1 MEEEEYLDD
10 SKKVE
15 VKGVETAPI
24 AEEVI
29 QPVED
34 IVVDIEEPK
43 KTKTTNT
50 KDVTKPIIDT
60 TSAVEEEVQTKDIF
74 DDLRKKPFPAAM
86 EFSTPKTSQEAFSR
100 QLGSRAAA
108 PTTSTIKGFTGIVD
122 YDALQEIYAPV
133 DLAAGIPDPQE
144 RESFIASNGSKMV
157 KLFNENDFGVKF
169 ESDLSDLAKY
179 KEKQYPLAVKKFI
192 DDLDAN
198 QGWMAESMLTFTKFI
213 GKIAVGVPA
222 TMLASIYGA
231 GSALV
236 NWDSRKFYDNAVMDA
251 AEFLDQSVDKYTAIY
266 GGSDVFDFEINP
278 DTGIYEFK
286 QKDFLARMAS
296 DPLKSI
302 NADVVPAAA
311 FIADMVISESAYG
324 ALTAATGGLATG
336 GLALNTARLANKA
349 KQLSGWAT
357 RTGQYSKANRI
368 LRGID
373 KVDDVKA
380 AADIAEKTQ
389 RYRSAFGT
397 IGSMY
402 RSSAYES
409 ALIARDTDKHTL
421 ELLISQHK
429 EREGTE
435 PTKLDLA
442 RYKDLAKSAGE
453 QAYGLNAILVG
464 GSNLIQFPRL
474 LTKNYKV
481 ASSRKGVFDSLKLGG
496 TQFKNGKHIANVDAK
511 KYLKTLG
518 YAKSAI
524 KGGITEGFEE
534 LSQGALEEGLVD
546 YFASKYSEDSNRNAL
561 ELINAV
567 TNKASTYLNTVEGRD
582 SVTIG
587 AMMGMLGIRVPFVK
601 KSDSKLGFSLTTK
614 GFGGARQ
621 EIQETRKKIDEAR
634 SNAERLNSDLNF
646 NPVLS
651 ATFENSMRHIQSQ
664 KNMDA
669 AANNGDTYRYKNSE
683 FDSLFSLVHKRT
695 KLGLE
700 DTIAQELDGALEI
713 PIEKFNE
720 TYATK
725 GVENYTE
732 ETRAQAVESAKNT
745 AAKMVDSI
753 KSVEALLENKKPDL
767 LTRAAEEAWLAVT
780 GKEAKT
786 TLDLSQVEQGIK
798 DQMVYLHA
806 AVENTSK
813 REAELLEQ
821 IKEKTNHSFPL
832 STLDRLLTQVS
843 GVKIENG
850 KLTFSNRAQQ
860 VKEEVLKEYKNLLE
874 SYKEE
879 DPVNYNMNVAEVS
892 DLLDDV
898 LKLKIRRGEASRM
911 YRELFTEK
919 GSKAFADFAVA
930 LSIAADKNRN
940 KIAKEDIIKK
950 EVQES
955 RNATLARQQ
964 KNELS
969 VSGNTDIVDA
979 KINSDTVNGIKEIQ
993 AREEDPTNSDEDL
1006 VDGMLKTLDNYPG
1019 LLTLVKER
1027 LEDRGVPTEGIAVAA
1042 QIQLRD
1048 SDGTMLSNFFKEIAI
1063 LKKEVKAME
1072 DAIGDTFK
1080 ADTADQLGQVQSKD
1094 GEPVL
1099 DKDVIESDVSEALSK
1114 GKQVTENLT
1123 IINTFDKK
1131 IEGGKTVKGEDGKA
1145 VKHSVNKQY
1154 YPLDANKV
1162 NDPDFL
1168 NNLEL
1173 TSEKHNFTFRVQKDN
1188 PYNNTASVENMAIE
1202 VVYVD
1207 PVTQEETFISRLPA
1221 YKKGMPKQLL
1231 ELREEVLKRSE
1242 VTEDVSE
1249 DNVKRIQE
1257 IKARKKEIK
1266 KELKEKPKTPAL
1278 EPIISTNELA
1288 LKQEKTA
1295 LEEEQKLDSPNKEII
1310 AGHKIRIK
1318 ELEKIIKEEANKN
1331 ILNSRYLQEFG
1342 IKWEDKPFP
1351 GDIIEYN
1358 SSYYKV
1364 DYSENQRLTGNE
1376 ILNLAEDGLI
1386 EYTGVAEV
1394 FKNETFD
1401 LSPWNIK
1408 KNKAD
1413 VNEDHP
1419 TGPLFSVPLEKLID
1433 RLEFTKIKKGE
1444 ESTSIN
1450 TFYEEATIVEPIQQT
1465 SEVVAEEVETDVFKE
1480 ASDFVIEGIQ
1490 DGWRHLKGDK
1500 ANGVGDL
1507 RGKREFT
1514 KHMATNYYR
1523 ENVKGDKKI
1532 FTYVAKNYGKFGGLS
1547 FKEYADAGRDGYF
1560 TVSIAVPINSTAKL
1574 NDFKDA
1580 LESKADEIRRYS
1592 MREEN
1597 PKRNRI
1603 YLPPSLSL
1611 AKPKA
1616 KISKVETQKLTL
1628 RQKLTLQQKNIN
1640 IVKEA
1645 LDNMVESDV
1654 FDSFGD
1660 QDGQKGVYV
1669 ERSPSNPERHGS
1681 GSQALDLRNLRD
1693 DKGDKTVAADVKQD
1707 ENGNWFVGFGVM
1719 GSAYGSRDTSN
1730 GIYFKFNS
1738 KQEAKAA
1745 RAIVEKISK
1754 KVIKPYV
1761 KSRETD
1767 GYDITNWLENRDSI
1781 RAEITQKLKEYVT
1794 KAASEFD
1801 DDGLPA
1807 YYKPTQQTTEVEVKP
1822 GVPEVFNNNTELSKI
1837 GTEQEYSKYLNSVF
1851 PDSKVK
1857 NIVYRGDN
1865 SDNYSKKRGVFGE
1878 GIYLTESKSLAE
1890 FHANKK
1896 GGEVKQAI
1904 VDFRNPNTNYYYH
1917 PDFKNKEGYKSTS
1930 EGVSLNK
1937 NEDSVVGLT
1946 ARSTGEVLEYV
1957 ALEPKQVHVL
1967 GSKKDIKGFRDFV
1980 NQPPQ
1985 QISEVV
1991 DNKKELAEELNSLTK
2006 ELKELM
2012 GDISPQINLK
2022 EESVFEYI
2030 SDLTLIEDTKLKNSK
2045 EAELKKNFGEDNVER
2060 ANAINAN
2067 FDTIIEEINKSGIN
2081 IFFDPKTNKHQN
2093 GCD

>member
-43 KTKTTNT
+43 KTKTKTANT

-169 ESDLSDLAKY
+169 ESDLADLAKY

-198 QGWMAESMLTFTKFI
+198 QGWMAETSLTFAKFI

-251 AEFLDQSVDKYTAIY
+251 AEYLDQSVDKYTAIY

-311 FIADMVISESAYG
+311 FIADMVISESAFG

-336 GLALNTARLANKA
+336 GLAVNTARLANKA

-474 LTKNYKV
+474 LTKNYRV
-481 ASSRKGVFDSLKLGG
+481 ASSRKGVFNSLKLGG

-518 YAKSAI
+518 YAKAAI

-546 YFASKYSEDSNRNAL
+546 YFASKYSEDSNRNGL
-561 ELINAV
+561 ELINAI

-634 SNAERLNSDLNF
+634 STAESLNSNLNF

-651 ATFENSMRHIQSQ
+651 ATFENSTRHTQSQ

-683 FDSLFSLVHKRT
+683 FDSLFSLVHTRT

-700 DTIAQELDGALEI
+700 DTIAQELDGALEM

-753 KSVEALLENKKPDL
+753 KSVEALLANKKPDL

-821 IKEKTNHSFPL
+821 IREKTNHSFPL

-843 GVKIENG
+843 GVRIEDG

-919 GSKAFADFAVA
+919 GSKEFADFAVS
-930 LSIAADKNRN
+930 LSIAADKKRN
-940 KIAKEDIIKK
+940 KILKDIIKK
-950 EVQES
+950 ETEET

-969 VSGNTDIVDA
+969 VSGNTGIVDA

-1114 GKQVTENLT
+1114 GKQVTKNLT

-1131 IEGGKTVKGEDGKA
+1131 IEGGKTVKGEDGRA

-1154 YPLDANKV
+1154 YPLDANKI

-1168 NNLEL
+1168 NNLKL

-1288 LKQEKTA
+1288 LEQEKTA
-1295 LEEEQKLDSPNKEII
+1295 LEEEQKLDSPNKKII

-1318 ELEKIIKEEANKN
+1318 ELEKIIKEEA
-1331 ILNSRYLQEFG
+1331 I
-1342 IKWEDKPFP
+1342 
-1351 GDIIEYN
+1351 
-1358 SSYYKV
+1358 
-1364 DYSENQRLTGNE
+1364 
-1376 ILNLAEDGLI
+1376 
-1386 EYTGVAEV
+1386 
-1394 FKNETFD
+1394 
-1401 LSPWNIK
+1401 
-1408 KNKAD
+1408 
-1413 VNEDHP
+1413 
-1419 TGPLFSVPLEKLID
+1419 
-1433 RLEFTKIKKGE
+1433 
-1444 ESTSIN
+1444 
-1450 TFYEEATIVEPIQQT
+1450 IVE
-1465 SEVVAEEVETDVFKE
+1465 
-1480 ASDFVIEGIQ
+1480 
-1490 DGWRHLKGDK
+1490 
-1500 ANGVGDL
+1500 
-1507 RGKREFT
+1507 
-1514 KHMATNYYR
+1514 
-1523 ENVKGDKKI
+1523 
-1532 FTYVAKNYGKFGGLS
+1532 
-1547 FKEYADAGRDGYF
+1547 
-1560 TVSIAVPINSTAKL
+1560 
-1574 NDFKDA
+1574 
-1580 LESKADEIRRYS
+1580 
-1592 MREEN
+1592 
-1597 PKRNRI
+1597 
-1603 YLPPSLSL
+1603 
-1611 AKPKA
+1611 
-1616 KISKVETQKLTL
+1616 
-1628 RQKLTLQQKNIN
+1628 
-1640 IVKEA
+1640 
-1645 LDNMVESDV
+1645 
-1654 FDSFGD
+1654 
-1660 QDGQKGVYV
+1660 
-1669 ERSPSNPERHGS
+1669 
-1681 GSQALDLRNLRD
+1681 
-1693 DKGDKTVAADVKQD
+1693 
-1707 ENGNWFVGFGVM
+1707 
-1719 GSAYGSRDTSN
+1719 
-1730 GIYFKFNS
+1730 
-1738 KQEAKAA
+1738 
-1745 RAIVEKISK
+1745 
-1754 KVIKPYV
+1754 
-1761 KSRETD
+1761 
-1767 GYDITNWLENRDSI
+1767 
-1781 RAEITQKLKEYVT
+1781 
-1794 KAASEFD
+1794 
-1801 DDGLPA
+1801 
-1807 YYKPTQQTTEVEVKP
+1807 PTQQTSGVKSENISSKGSEFAKKLTNP
-1822 GVPEVFNNNTELSKI
+1822 GNNL
-1837 GTEQEYSKYLNSVF
+1837 
-1851 PDSKVK
+1851 KVT
-1857 NIVYRGDN
+1857 Y
-1865 SDNYSKKRGVFGE
+1865 
-1878 GIYLTESKSLAE
+1878 
-1890 FHANKK
+1890 K
-1896 GGEVKQAI
+1896 GRE
-1904 VDFRNPNTNYYYH
+1904 FRNAEHAYQTYKSGEFDQKAYDSNAFKPVGSKPANRNTNYQTMVDILKAKLEQH
-1917 PDFKNKEGYKSTS
+1917 PELIEGINERGGLSYIEESTHNVTGDKFWESKGQNKFIEALADAYQAAQPTQPTS
-1930 EGVSLNK
+1930 EVELPIDTEVRVENEEGTWFISKYVDVTYLGTEKIDKAAIVTK
-1937 NEDSVVGLT
+1937 N
-1946 ARSTGEVLEYV
+1946 
-1957 ALEPKQVHVL
+1957 L
-1967 GSKKDIKGFRDFV
+1967 GD
-1980 NQPPQ
+1980 NTEML
-1985 QISEVV
+1985 EVV
-1991 DNKKELAEELNSLTK
+1991 LKDYKVTPATQPIAEVTEETNQIRLEFEEFTDNATVKVVNNKKELAEELNSLTK

-2045 EAELKKNFGEDNVER
+2045 ETELKKNFGEDNVER

>member
-29 QPVED
+29 KPVED

-43 KTKTTNT
+43 KTKPKATST
-50 KDVTKPIIDT
+50 KDTTEPVVDT
-60 TSAVEEEVQTKDIF
+60 IPEIEEEVQTKDIF
-74 DDLRKKPFPAAM
+74 DGLRKKPFPAAM
-86 EFSTPKTSQEAFSR
+86 EFSTPKTQQEAFSR

-108 PTTSTIKGFTGIVD
+108 PTTSTIKGFTGIID
-122 YDALQEIYAPV
+122 YDALQEVYAPV

-169 ESDLSDLAKY
+169 ESDLADLAKY

-222 TMLASIYGA
+222 TMLASVYGA

-251 AEFLDQSVDKYTAIY
+251 AELLDQSVDKYTAIY

-336 GLALNTARLANKA
+336 GLAVNTARLANKA

-621 EIQETRKKIDEAR
+621 EIQETRKKIDKAR

-651 ATFENSMRHIQSQ
+651 ASFENSMRHIQSQ

-683 FDSLFSLVHKRT
+683 FDSLFSLVHTRT
-695 KLGLE
+695 KYGLE
-700 DTIAQELDGALEI
+700 DTIAQELDGALEM

-745 AAKMVDSI
+745 VAKMVESI
-753 KSVEALLENKKPDL
+753 KSVEALLADKKPDL

-786 TLDLSQVEQGIK
+786 TLDLSQVEQSIK

-821 IKEKTNHSFPL
+821 IREKTGHSFPL

-843 GVKIENG
+843 GVRIEDG

-860 VKEEVLKEYKNLLE
+860 VKEEVLKEYKNLLD
-874 SYKEE
+874 SYKKE

-940 KIAKEDIIKK
+940 KIAKENIIEK

-955 RNATLARQQ
+955 RNATLSRQQ

-969 VSGNTDIVDA
+969 IFGNTDIVDA

-1006 VDGMLKTLDNYPG
+1006 VDGMLKTLDTYPG

-1027 LEDRGVPTEGIAVAA
+1027 LEDRGVPTEGITVA
-1042 QIQLRD
+1042 QEIQLRD

-1072 DAIGDTFK
+1072 EAMGDTFK
-1080 ADTADQLGQVQSKD
+1080 ADSADQLGQVQSKE
-1094 GEPVL
+1094 GVPVL
-1099 DKDVIESDVSEALSK
+1099 DKDVIEDDVSEALSK
-1114 GKQVTENLT
+1114 GKQVTDKIT

-1131 IEGGKTVKGEDGKA
+1131 IEAGKTVKGEDGKA

-1173 TSEKHNFTFRVQKDN
+1173 TSEKRNFTFRVQKDN
-1188 PYNNTASVENMAIE
+1188 PYNDTASVEDMAIE
-1202 VVYVD
+1202 VVYID

-1231 ELREEVLKRSE
+1231 EFRKEVVKRSE

-1249 DNVKRIQE
+1249 DNVQRIQE

-1266 KELKEKPKTPAL
+1266 EKLKEEPKTPAL

-1288 LKQEKTA
+1288 LEQEKTA
-1295 LEEEQKLDSPNKEII
+1295 LEEEQKLDSPNEEII
-1310 AGHKIRIK
+1310 AGHKTRIE
-1318 ELEKIIKEEANKN
+1318 ELEKII
-1331 ILNSRYLQEFG
+1331 
-1342 IKWEDKPFP
+1342 
-1351 GDIIEYN
+1351 
-1358 SSYYKV
+1358 
-1364 DYSENQRLTGNE
+1364 
-1376 ILNLAEDGLI
+1376 
-1386 EYTGVAEV
+1386 
-1394 FKNETFD
+1394 
-1401 LSPWNIK
+1401 
-1408 KNKAD
+1408 
-1413 VNEDHP
+1413 
-1419 TGPLFSVPLEKLID
+1419 
-1433 RLEFTKIKKGE
+1433 E
-1444 ESTSIN
+1444 ES
-1450 TFYEEATIVEPIQQT
+1450 
-1465 SEVVAEEVETDVFKE
+1465 
-1480 ASDFVIEGIQ
+1480 
-1490 DGWRHLKGDK
+1490 
-1500 ANGVGDL
+1500 
-1507 RGKREFT
+1507 
-1514 KHMATNYYR
+1514 
-1523 ENVKGDKKI
+1523 
-1532 FTYVAKNYGKFGGLS
+1532 
-1547 FKEYADAGRDGYF
+1547 
-1560 TVSIAVPINSTAKL
+1560 
-1574 NDFKDA
+1574 
-1580 LESKADEIRRYS
+1580 
-1592 MREEN
+1592 
-1597 PKRNRI
+1597 
-1603 YLPPSLSL
+1603 
-1611 AKPKA
+1611 
-1616 KISKVETQKLTL
+1616 KLT
-1628 RQKLTLQQKNIN
+1628 
-1640 IVKEA
+1640 
-1645 LDNMVESDV
+1645 
-1654 FDSFGD
+1654 
-1660 QDGQKGVYV
+1660 
-1669 ERSPSNPERHGS
+1669 
-1681 GSQALDLRNLRD
+1681 
-1693 DKGDKTVAADVKQD
+1693 
-1707 ENGNWFVGFGVM
+1707 
-1719 GSAYGSRDTSN
+1719 
-1730 GIYFKFNS
+1730 
-1738 KQEAKAA
+1738 QE
-1745 RAIVEKISK
+1745 
-1754 KVIKPYV
+1754 
-1761 KSRETD
+1761 T
-1767 GYDITNWLENRDSI
+1767 
-1781 RAEITQKLKEYVT
+1781 
-1794 KAASEFD
+1794 
-1801 DDGLPA
+1801 
-1807 YYKPTQQTTEVEVKP
+1807 
-1822 GVPEVFNNNTELSKI
+1822 
-1837 GTEQEYSKYLNSVF
+1837 
-1851 PDSKVK
+1851 
-1857 NIVYRGDN
+1857 
-1865 SDNYSKKRGVFGE
+1865 
-1878 GIYLTESKSLAE
+1878 
-1890 FHANKK
+1890 
-1896 GGEVKQAI
+1896 
-1904 VDFRNPNTNYYYH
+1904 
-1917 PDFKNKEGYKSTS
+1917 
-1930 EGVSLNK
+1930 
-1937 NEDSVVGLT
+1937 
-1946 ARSTGEVLEYV
+1946 
-1957 ALEPKQVHVL
+1957 
-1967 GSKKDIKGFRDFV
+1967 
-1980 NQPPQ
+1980 
-1985 QISEVV
+1985 SEVV

>member
-10 SKKVE
+10 SKKIE

-43 KTKTTNT
+43 KTKPKTTST

-108 PTTSTIKGFTGIVD
+108 PTTSTIKGFTGIID

-133 DLAAGIPDPQE
+133 DLASGIPDPQE

-169 ESDLSDLAKY
+169 ESDLADLAKY

-198 QGWMAESMLTFTKFI
+198 QGWMAETALTFAKFI

-222 TMLASIYGA
+222 TMLASVYGA

-251 AEFLDQSVDKYTAIY
+251 AEYLDQSVDKYTAIY
-266 GGSDVFDFEINP
+266 GGSNIFDFEVNP

-311 FIADMVISESAYG
+311 FIADMVISESVYG
-324 ALTAATGGLATG
+324 ALTTATGGLATG
-336 GLALNTARLANKA
+336 GLAVNTARLANKA
-349 KQLSGWAT
+349 KQLGGWAT

-474 LTKNYKV
+474 LTKNYRV

-524 KGGITEGFEE
+524 KGGVTEGFEE

-546 YFASKYSEDSNRNAL
+546 YFASKYSEDSNRSGL
-561 ELINAV
+561 ELINAI

-587 AMMGMLGIRVPFVK
+587 AMMGMLGIRVPFAK

-621 EIQETRKKIDEAR
+621 EIQETRKKIDRAR
-634 SNAERLNSDLNF
+634 STAESLNSDLNF

-651 ATFENSMRHIQSQ
+651 ATFENSTRHTQSQ

-683 FDSLFSLVHKRT
+683 FDSLFSLVHTRT

-700 DTIAQELDGALEI
+700 DTIAQELDGALEM

-745 AAKMVDSI
+745 AAKMVESI
-753 KSVEALLENKKPDL
+753 KSVEALLADKKPDL

-786 TLDLSQVEQGIK
+786 TLDLSQVEQSIK

-821 IKEKTNHSFPL
+821 IREKTGHSFPL

-843 GVKIENG
+843 GVRIEDG

-860 VKEEVLKEYKNLLE
+860 VKDEVLKEYENLLD
-874 SYKEE
+874 SYKKE

-919 GSKAFADFAVA
+919 GSKAFADFAVS
-930 LSIAADKNRN
+930 LSIAADKKRN
-940 KIAKEDIIKK
+940 KVLKDIIKK
-950 EVQES
+950 ETEET

-969 VSGNTDIVDA
+969 VSGNTEIVDA

-1006 VDGMLKTLDNYPG
+1006 VDGMLKTLDTYPG

-1027 LEDRGVPTEGIAVAA
+1027 LEDRGIPTEGITVA
-1042 QIQLRD
+1042 QEIQLRD

-1072 DAIGDTFK
+1072 EAMGDTFK
-1080 ADTADQLGQVQSKD
+1080 ADSADQLGQVQSKE
-1094 GEPVL
+1094 GVPVL
-1099 DKDVIESDVSEALSK
+1099 DKDVIEDDVSEALSK
-1114 GKQVTENLT
+1114 GKQVTDKIT

-1131 IEGGKTVKGEDGKA
+1131 IEAGKTVKGEDGKA

-1173 TSEKHNFTFRVQKDN
+1173 TSEKRNFTFRVQKDN
-1188 PYNNTASVENMAIE
+1188 PYNDTASVENMAIE
-1202 VVYVD
+1202 VVYID

-1231 ELREEVLKRSE
+1231 EFRKEVVKRSE
-1242 VTEDVSE
+1242 VTEDISE

-1257 IKARKKEIK
+1257 IKKEKEVIKKKLQENLDAKKEA
-1266 KELKEKPKTPAL
+1266 LVKEKPRYEDKIVPVGKKTFTVTNSMEGTTKTYQVREYLDGSEKFTEILEDGSSIPAK
-1278 EPIISTNELA
+1278 NFRA
-1288 LKQEKTA
+1288 LKSLNDIKA
-1295 LEEEQKLDSPNKEII
+1295 VYEQNENLSVEIT
-1310 AGHKIRIK
+1310 
-1318 ELEKIIKEEANKN
+1318 KEEDYKSVMNPKM
-1331 ILNSRYLQEFG
+1331 F
-1342 IKWEDKPFP
+1342 DKLTA
-1351 GDIIEYN
+1351 DQQQR
-1358 SSYYKV
+1358 V
-1364 DYSENQRLTGNE
+1364 DSER
-1376 ILNLAEDGLI
+1376 AKAS
-1386 EYTGVAEV
+1386 VAD
-1394 FKNETFD
+1394 T
-1401 LSPWNIK
+1401 
-1408 KNKAD
+1408 
-1413 VNEDHP
+1413 
-1419 TGPLFSVPLEKLID
+1419 
-1433 RLEFTKIKKGE
+1433 
-1444 ESTSIN
+1444 
-1450 TFYEEATIVEPIQQT
+1450 QT
-1465 SEVVAEEVETDVFKE
+1465 SEVEAKE
-1480 ASDFVIEGIQ
+1480 AEIEKRRQEELDQYSFDIVEKVEDFEATNEEGETTYIQVRYYKDGSRKIYFSIKKNNYGNPTSSSPEKLAKEFNINNLQLYFDEVAFGKLEKVGERTSEEANLSRRKNKINAKYDAELTALETTQPTSEITEKDFSFKKGRLDTFTLVTGQEVKGSSIIIEGQ
-1490 DGWRHLKGDK
+1490 P
-1500 ANGVGDL
+1500 NVDL
-1507 RGKREFT
+1507 
-1514 KHMATNYYR
+1514 
-1523 ENVKGDKKI
+1523 
-1532 FTYVAKNYGKFGGLS
+1532 FTYNRKNYGWSVIDNKSKKEYPLS
-1547 FKEYADAGRDGYF
+1547 EFNEGTSTKREILELLPNEIIEHSKQEKSKKILESLGFNFPQQTQPTAEVTEEEFKEFIDNA
-1560 TVSIAVPINSTAKL
+1560 TVSDARINAIVNKIKTGTELTTQEQA
-1574 NDFKDA
+1574 
-1580 LESKADEIRRYS
+1580 
-1592 MREEN
+1592 MREE
-1597 PKRNRI
+1597 
-1603 YLPPSLSL
+1603 
-1611 AKPKA
+1611 KA
-1616 KISKVETQKLTL
+1616 AQVE
-1628 RQKLTLQQKNIN
+1628 
-1640 IVKEA
+1640 EA
-1645 LDNMVESDV
+1645 LQE
-1654 FDSFGD
+1654 
-1660 QDGQKGVYV
+1660 
-1669 ERSPSNPERHGS
+1669 
-1681 GSQALDLRNLRD
+1681 
-1693 DKGDKTVAADVKQD
+1693 
-1707 ENGNWFVGFGVM
+1707 
-1719 GSAYGSRDTSN
+1719 DT
-1730 GIYFKFNS
+1730 
-1738 KQEAKAA
+1738 
-1745 RAIVEKISK
+1745 
-1754 KVIKPYV
+1754 
-1761 KSRETD
+1761 
-1767 GYDITNWLENRDSI
+1767 
-1781 RAEITQKLKEYVT
+1781 
-1794 KAASEFD
+1794 
-1801 DDGLPA
+1801 
-1807 YYKPTQQTTEVEVKP
+1807 TTEVDAGQAELKA
-1822 GVPEVFNNNTELSKI
+1822 ELSA
-1837 GTEQEYSKYLNSVF
+1837 LN
-1851 PDSKVK
+1851 
-1857 NIVYRGDN
+1857 
-1865 SDNYSKKRGVFGE
+1865 
-1878 GIYLTESKSLAE
+1878 
-1890 FHANKK
+1890 
-1896 GGEVKQAI
+1896 
-1904 VDFRNPNTNYYYH
+1904 
-1917 PDFKNKEGYKSTS
+1917 
-1930 EGVSLNK
+1930 
-1937 NEDSVVGLT
+1937 
-1946 ARSTGEVLEYV
+1946 
-1957 ALEPKQVHVL
+1957 
-1967 GSKKDIKGFRDFV
+1967 
-1980 NQPPQ
+1980 
-1985 QISEVV
+1985 
-1991 DNKKELAEELNSLTK
+1991 EELR
-2006 ELKELM
+2006 ELM
-2012 GDISPQINLK
+2012 GDISPKINLK
-2022 EESVFEYI
+2022 EESIFEYI

-2045 EAELKKNFGEDNVER
+2045 ETELKKNFGEDNVER

-2067 FDTIIEEINKSGIN
+2067 FNTIIEEINKSGIN

>member
-24 AEEVI
+24 AEEVV

-43 KTKTTNT
+43 KTKPKTTST

-74 DDLRKKPFPAAM
+74 NDLRKKPFPAAM

-108 PTTSTIKGFTGIVD
+108 PTTSTIKGFTGIID

-133 DLAAGIPDPQE
+133 DLASGIPDPQE

-169 ESDLSDLAKY
+169 ESDLADLAKY

-198 QGWMAESMLTFTKFI
+198 QGWMAETALTFAKFI

-222 TMLASIYGA
+222 TMLASVYGA

-251 AEFLDQSVDKYTAIY
+251 AEYLDQSVDKYTAIY
-266 GGSDVFDFEINP
+266 GGSNIFDFEVNP

-311 FIADMVISESAYG
+311 FIADMVISESVYG
-324 ALTAATGGLATG
+324 ALTTATGGLATG
-336 GLALNTARLANKA
+336 GLAVNTARLANKA
-349 KQLSGWAT
+349 KQLGGWAT

-474 LTKNYKV
+474 LTKNYRV

-524 KGGITEGFEE
+524 KGGVTEGFEE

-546 YFASKYSEDSNRNAL
+546 YFASKYSEDSNRSGL
-561 ELINAV
+561 ELINAI

-587 AMMGMLGIRVPFVK
+587 AMMGMLGIRVPFAK

-621 EIQETRKKIDEAR
+621 EIQETRKKIDRAR
-634 SNAERLNSDLNF
+634 STAESLNSDLNF

-651 ATFENSMRHIQSQ
+651 ATFENSTRHTQSQ

-683 FDSLFSLVHKRT
+683 FDSLFSLVHTRT

-700 DTIAQELDGALEI
+700 DTIAQELDGALEM

-745 AAKMVDSI
+745 AAKMVESI
-753 KSVEALLENKKPDL
+753 KSVEALLADKKPDL

-786 TLDLSQVEQGIK
+786 TLDLSQVEQSIK

-821 IKEKTNHSFPL
+821 IREKTGHSFPL

-843 GVKIENG
+843 GVRIEDG

-860 VKEEVLKEYKNLLE
+860 VKDEVLKEYENLLD
-874 SYKEE
+874 SYKKE

-919 GSKAFADFAVA
+919 GSKAFADFAVS
-930 LSIAADKNRN
+930 LSIAADKKRN
-940 KIAKEDIIKK
+940 KVLKDIIKK
-950 EVQES
+950 ETEET

-969 VSGNTDIVDA
+969 VSGNTEIVDA

-1006 VDGMLKTLDNYPG
+1006 VDGMLKTLDTYPG

-1027 LEDRGVPTEGIAVAA
+1027 LEDRGIPTEGITVA
-1042 QIQLRD
+1042 QEIQLRD

-1072 DAIGDTFK
+1072 EAMGDTFK
-1080 ADTADQLGQVQSKD
+1080 ADSADQLGQVQSKE
-1094 GEPVL
+1094 GVPVL
-1099 DKDVIESDVSEALSK
+1099 DKDVIEDDVSEALSK
-1114 GKQVTENLT
+1114 GKQVTEKIT

-1131 IEGGKTVKGEDGKA
+1131 IEAGKTVKGEDGKA

-1173 TSEKHNFTFRVQKDN
+1173 TSEKRNFTFRVQKDN
-1188 PYNNTASVENMAIE
+1188 PYNDTASVENMAIE
-1202 VVYVD
+1202 VVYID

-1231 ELREEVLKRSE
+1231 EFRKEVVKRSE

-1249 DNVKRIQE
+1249 DNVQRIQE

-1266 KELKEKPKTPAL
+1266 EKLKEEPKTPAL

-1288 LKQEKTA
+1288 LEQEKTA
-1295 LEEEQKLDSPNKEII
+1295 LEEEQKLDSPNEEII
-1310 AGHKIRIK
+1310 AGHKTRIK
-1318 ELEKIIKEEANKN
+1318 ELEKIIKE
-1331 ILNSRYLQEFG
+1331 S
-1342 IKWEDKPFP
+1342 
-1351 GDIIEYN
+1351 
-1358 SSYYKV
+1358 
-1364 DYSENQRLTGNE
+1364 
-1376 ILNLAEDGLI
+1376 
-1386 EYTGVAEV
+1386 
-1394 FKNETFD
+1394 
-1401 LSPWNIK
+1401 
-1408 KNKAD
+1408 
-1413 VNEDHP
+1413 
-1419 TGPLFSVPLEKLID
+1419 
-1433 RLEFTKIKKGE
+1433 
-1444 ESTSIN
+1444 
-1450 TFYEEATIVEPIQQT
+1450 
-1465 SEVVAEEVETDVFKE
+1465 
-1480 ASDFVIEGIQ
+1480 
-1490 DGWRHLKGDK
+1490 
-1500 ANGVGDL
+1500 
-1507 RGKREFT
+1507 
-1514 KHMATNYYR
+1514 
-1523 ENVKGDKKI
+1523 
-1532 FTYVAKNYGKFGGLS
+1532 
-1547 FKEYADAGRDGYF
+1547 
-1560 TVSIAVPINSTAKL
+1560 
-1574 NDFKDA
+1574 
-1580 LESKADEIRRYS
+1580 
-1592 MREEN
+1592 
-1597 PKRNRI
+1597 
-1603 YLPPSLSL
+1603 
-1611 AKPKA
+1611 
-1616 KISKVETQKLTL
+1616 
-1628 RQKLTLQQKNIN
+1628 
-1640 IVKEA
+1640 
-1645 LDNMVESDV
+1645 
-1654 FDSFGD
+1654 
-1660 QDGQKGVYV
+1660 
-1669 ERSPSNPERHGS
+1669 
-1681 GSQALDLRNLRD
+1681 
-1693 DKGDKTVAADVKQD
+1693 
-1707 ENGNWFVGFGVM
+1707 
-1719 GSAYGSRDTSN
+1719 
-1730 GIYFKFNS
+1730 
-1738 KQEAKAA
+1738 
-1745 RAIVEKISK
+1745 
-1754 KVIKPYV
+1754 
-1761 KSRETD
+1761 
-1767 GYDITNWLENRDSI
+1767 
-1781 RAEITQKLKEYVT
+1781 
-1794 KAASEFD
+1794 
-1801 DDGLPA
+1801 
-1807 YYKPTQQTTEVEVKP
+1807 KPTEQTTEVEAKKAEIEKRRQEELDQYSSDIVEKVEDFEATNEEGKITYIQVRHYKDGSRKIYFNIKKNNYGNATSTSPEKLAKEFNINNLQLYFNEVEFGKLEKVGERTSEEANLSRRENKINAKYDAELTALETTQPTSEITEKDFSFKKGRLDTFTLVTGQEVKGSSIIIEGQP
-1822 GVPEVFNNNTELSKI
+1822 NVDLFTYNRKNYGWSVIDNKSKKEYALSEFDEGTRTKREILELLPNDIIKRSKQEKIKKILESLGFNFPQQTQSTAEVDAGQAELKTELSA
-1837 GTEQEYSKYLNSVF
+1837 LN
-1851 PDSKVK
+1851 
-1857 NIVYRGDN
+1857 
-1865 SDNYSKKRGVFGE
+1865 
-1878 GIYLTESKSLAE
+1878 
-1890 FHANKK
+1890 
-1896 GGEVKQAI
+1896 
-1904 VDFRNPNTNYYYH
+1904 
-1917 PDFKNKEGYKSTS
+1917 
-1930 EGVSLNK
+1930 
-1937 NEDSVVGLT
+1937 
-1946 ARSTGEVLEYV
+1946 
-1957 ALEPKQVHVL
+1957 
-1967 GSKKDIKGFRDFV
+1967 
-1980 NQPPQ
+1980 
-1985 QISEVV
+1985 
-1991 DNKKELAEELNSLTK
+1991 EELR
-2006 ELKELM
+2006 ELM
-2012 GDISPQINLK
+2012 GDISPKINLK
-2022 EESVFEYI
+2022 EESIFEYI

-2045 EAELKKNFGEDNVER
+2045 ETELKKNFGEDNVER

-2067 FDTIIEEINKSGIN
+2067 FNTIIEEINKSGIN